1 MALQSWKSTVSR
13 PLVDLLIAGAGFLL
27 LFVLAGSVDLAE
39 EWHAFAIQHEDLEL
53 DEIPLAV
60 SLLTV
65 SFAWFAWRRW
75 QEFKAESLR
84 SRRLNEQL
92 EEELRLRIEIQ
103 DGLVKARHEAQ
114 AADRAK
120 TEFLANMSHELRT
133 PLNATIGF
141 AELMENEVHG
151 PVGNAAYKDY
161 VVNIR
166 ESGQHLLGLINDILD
181 LSKIEAG
188 KMELQETVF
197 QLSEVVDSAL
207 LLVTPQAGQLEIALG
222 SDLPPALPRLRG
234 DPRLVKQILTN
245 LLSNAVKFSHL
256 GGEVRLSIT
265 AEAGAPLVMT
275 VRDRGVGMTP
285 EEITVAL
292 MPFGQVDSAFS
303 RTRGGT
309 GLGLPMVS
317 ALVDLHGG
325 DLVIDSLP
333 GQGTEVSVTLPE
345 ERIVWSEPGRSGAA
359 AVA

>member
-39 EWHAFAIQHEDLEL
+39 AWQAFAMEHEDLEL
-53 DEIPLAV
+53 DEIPMAI

-65 SFAWFAWRRW
+65 SFGWFAWRRW

-84 SRRLNEQL
+84 CRRLNEQL

-103 DGLVKARHEAQ
+103 DGLVRARHEAQ

-166 ESGQHLLGLINDILD
+166 ESGRHLLGLINDILD

-197 QLSEVVDSAL
+197 QLSEVVDAAL

-222 SDLPPALPRLRG
+222 SDLPAALPRLRG

-245 LLSNAVKFSHL
+245 LLSNAVKFSHV
-256 GGEVRLSIT
+256 GGEVCLSIT
-265 AEAGAPLVMT
+265 AVAGQPLVMK

-309 GLGLPMVS
+309 GLGLPMVN